1 MFSHVVIV
9 GEKVAQYELGPQLSF
24 VPVIKLYK
32 DKTEDMG
39 EKCVLF

>member
-24 VPVIKLYK
+24 VPRNQII
-32 DKTEDMG
+32 
-39 EKCVLF
+39 